1 MKSNKEEK
9 LTEEELREVVKRNV
23 DYLLRDI
30 DNVLWNMRQNVFNQ
44 IKYYDLNYK
53 EEVFRTIV
61 NLIIEEVIIYLVD
74 GFYESKEVW
83 RLTKNN

>member
-1 MKSNKEEK
+1 MELTKKELE
-9 LTEEELREVVKRNV
+9 EVVKRNV

-44 IKYYDLNYK
+44 IKYYELDYK

-61 NLIIEEVIIYLVD
+61 NLIIEEVVIHLVG
-74 GFYESKEVW
+74 GFYESEKV
-83 RLTKNN
+83 

>member
-44 IKYYDLNYK
+44 IKYYELNYK

-61 NLIIEEVIIYLVD
+61 NLIIEEVVIHLVG
-74 GFYESKEVW
+74 GFYESEEV
-83 RLTKNN
+83 

>member
-30 DNVLWNMRQNVFNQ
+30 DNVLWNMRQNIFNQ
-44 IKYYDLNYK
+44 IKYYDLDYK

-61 NLIIEEVIIYLVD
+61 NLITEEVVIHLVG
-74 GFYESKEVW
+74 GFYESKEV
-83 RLTKNN
+83 

>member
-1 MKSNKEEK
+1 MKRMSKKVLEK

-23 DYLLRDI
+23 DYLIRDI

-44 IKYYDLNYK
+44 IKYYELDYK

-61 NLIIEEVIIYLVD
+61 NLITEEVIKHLVG
-74 GFYESKEVW
+74 GFIESKEV
-83 RLTKNN
+83 

>member
-23 DYLLRDI
+23 DYLIRDI

-44 IKYYDLNYK
+44 IKYYELNYK

-61 NLIIEEVIIYLVD
+61 NLIIEEVVIYLVG
-74 GFYESKEVW
+74 GFYESKEV
-83 RLTKNN
+83 

>member
-23 DYLLRDI
+23 DYLIRDI

-53 EEVFRTIV
+53 KEVFRTIV
-61 NLIIEEVIIYLVD
+61 NLIIEEVIIHLVG
-74 GFYESKEVW
+74 GFYESKEV
-83 RLTKNN
+83 

>member
-9 LTEEELREVVKRNV
+9 LTKKELREVVKRNV
-23 DYLLRDI
+23 DYLIRDI

-44 IKYYDLNYK
+44 IKYYELDYK

-61 NLIIEEVIIYLVD
+61 NLIIEEVIKHLVG
-74 GFYESKEVW
+74 GFYESKEV
-83 RLTKNN
+83 

>member
-44 IKYYDLNYK
+44 IKYYELDYK

-61 NLIIEEVIIYLVD
+61 NLITEEVVIHLVG
-74 GFYESKEVW
+74 GFIESKEV
-83 RLTKNN
+83 

>member
-23 DYLLRDI
+23 DYLIRDI

-44 IKYYDLNYK
+44 IKYYELDYK
-53 EEVFRTIV
+53 EEVFRIIV
-61 NLIIEEVIIYLVD
+61 NLIIKEVVIHLVG
-74 GFYESKEVW
+74 GFYESEEV
-83 RLTKNN
+83 

>member
-1 MKSNKEEK
+1 MELTRKELE
-9 LTEEELREVVKRNV
+9 EVVKRNV

-44 IKYYDLNYK
+44 IKYYELDYK

-61 NLIIEEVIIYLVD
+61 NLIIEEVVIHLVG
-74 GFYESKEVW
+74 GFYESEEV
-83 RLTKNN
+83 

>member
-74 GFYESKEVW
+74 GF
-83 RLTKNN
+83 

>member
-74 GFYESKEVW
+74 GFYESKEV
-83 RLTKNN
+83 

>member
-23 DYLLRDI
+23 DYLIRDI

-44 IKYYDLNYK
+44 IKYYELDYK

-61 NLIIEEVIIYLVD
+61 NLIIEEVIKHLVG
-74 GFYESKEVW
+74 GFYESKEV
-83 RLTKNN
+83 